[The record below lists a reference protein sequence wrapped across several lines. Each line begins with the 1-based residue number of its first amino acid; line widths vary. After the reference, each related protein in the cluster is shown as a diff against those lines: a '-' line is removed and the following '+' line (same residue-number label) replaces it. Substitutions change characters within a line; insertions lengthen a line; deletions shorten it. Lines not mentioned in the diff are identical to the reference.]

1 MCVLLGLG
9 AGYGL
14 RSGSSG
20 AGVSGSADGKESAS
34 SKNAQAASRPASQ
47 TAAGLSTPL
56 KDLLKDLMG
65 DYDQRSARKAF
76 ASLSAAEIQ
85 DALKQLAA
93 MPKSVERDALRA
105 ELYRAWA
112 AVNPQAAWQA
122 ALVDA
127 LDKTGSM
134 LSAVAA
140 AVAKANPNAAI
151 DLAMSL
157 GMGGKR
163 GMVLSAVF
171 SEWAKKDVLAAMEY
185 SRAHPEVPVDTYAF
199 TSGLTKLAETDPVK
213 AANLAMGI
221 KGEFGY
227 NGALISLMNN
237 WIESDPNAAFDWA
250 LKLENPKM
258 REDAVS
264 AAVSAWAK
272 FDPKAAMAYVESIP
286 DLGVRKSAYQ
296 KAWADWFRNEP
307 LSATDYIATVKE
319 PTLQNTGRFGIA
331 RFAES
336 LGAKERG
343 ELLARLPEG
352 ELRNGVMDSLTGS
365 LIGRGKFNDA
375 MDILNDL
382 PESRSRDRNVS
393 KLGIEWAKQDP
404 KAADAWLKQLPASSD
419 RDLAVAGYV
428 RILARSSPDQA
439 IEWANQIPDA
449 KLRSGALQNVA
460 VGWMR
465 SDPAAAEKWF
475 TSLPGVRPQELEMLR
490 RYAGYDH
497 DEIGPILSVGQ
508 RH

>member
-1 MCVLLGLG
+1 M
-9 AGYGL
+9 
-14 RSGSSG
+14 
-20 AGVSGSADGKESAS
+20 
-34 SKNAQAASRPASQ
+34 
-47 TAAGLSTPL
+47 
-56 KDLLKDLMG
+56 
-65 DYDQRSARKAF
+65 
-76 ASLSAAEIQ
+76 
-85 DALKQLAA
+85 
-93 MPKSVERDALRA
+93 
-105 ELYRAWA
+105 
-112 AVNPQAAWQA
+112 
-122 ALVDA
+122 
-127 LDKTGSM
+127 
-134 LSAVAA
+134 
-140 AVAKANPNAAI
+140 
-151 DLAMSL
+151 
-157 GMGGKR
+157 
-163 GMVLSAVF
+163 
-171 SEWAKKDVLAAMEY
+171 
-185 SRAHPEVPVDTYAF
+185 
-199 TSGLTKLAETDPVK
+199 
-213 AANLAMGI
+213 
-221 KGEFGY
+221 
-227 NGALISLMNN
+227 
-237 WIESDPNAAFDWA
+237 
-250 LKLENPKM
+250 
-258 REDAVS
+258 
-264 AAVSAWAK
+264 
-272 FDPKAAMAYVESIP
+272 
-286 DLGVRKSAYQ
+286 
-296 KAWADWFRNEP
+296 
-307 LSATDYIATVKE
+307 
-319 PTLQNTGRFGIA
+319 QNTGRFGIA